1 MGIAYAFV
9 RGRWVRCISEHY
21 VRFEGRTEREL
32 MLATA
37 ELHGQKRHQARS
49 FAITARKMADFLNS
63 VEADEKLMPQR
74 LHDAASKRIHQVI
87 EGGQADQHINRVPAS
102 HNVAMNPPVEPA
114 IVAPAAA
121 HQSKQSAALASY
133 EDF

>member
-9 RGRWVRCISEHY
+9 RGRWVRCISEYY

-37 ELHGQKRHQARS
+37 ELQAQKQHTARS
-49 FAITARKMADFLNS
+49 FTSTARKKADFLHS
-63 VEADEKLMPQR
+63 LEATETLMPQR
-74 LHDAASKRIHQVI
+74 LRDAAAKRIHQVI
-87 EGGQADQHINRVPAS
+87 EGGQADQPSTRVPAS
-102 HNVAMNPPVEPA
+102 PTLAGDPAVERALVGPGA
-114 IVAPAAA
+114 TRQP
-121 HQSKQSAALASY
+121 KRPGALASY